1 MKAIGLSLI
10 SLFLFNLLGCSGLV
24 ETEVPLFDL
33 ELSEDRSYYIVKNL
47 NKLDE
52 KEIIVPEKWNGIPI
66 MEIAD
71 FAFLECNNL
80 HSVILEGEIKKIGDY
95 AFSKCDMLKTFVAS
109 GYEEFVGYGA
119 FQECPKLTNI
129 TLPFVGKSLDAVG
142 EESLFGYIFGK
153 KEISYLSCVTQW
165 YSENES
171 VDFYLPKTLKN
182 IKILKGDKISYGAFS
197 GCADIESVSVPATIS
212 RIEEKAFYGS
222 GLTTFVA
229 EKGSELSYV
238 AKNSFC
244 SKTSHFY
251 FGGSLEQW
259 CSIVF
264 EDKSSTPLYLD
275 PHFYMLN
282 ENDEWVEVIDLVIP
296 DTVTIIGA
304 YQFNRFSGL
313 KSAHIPNSVKS
324 LEDYSFAHCMGL
336 EKVFISANVETF
348 GKAVFYG
355 CQSLKSVEFE
365 EGSKLTDLGGSLTF
379 DLCLKLESIQLPSGV
394 SVIPNA
400 GFSACFALKNINI
413 PDGTTRIGNR
423 AFEDCTSLTSIFIP
437 KTVTEIGINAF
448 KNCENLTIY
457 CESSGPMEGWDETWN
472 SSNCKVVWNSK
483 V

>member
-1 MKAIGLSLI
+1 MKFFDNVTNIVRDDMAETI
-10 SLFLFNLLGCSGLV
+10 SSGSRV
-24 ETEVPLFDL
+24 SIAAACFSMYAYN
-33 ELSEDRSYYIVKNL
+33 ELK
-47 NKLDE
+47 KQ
-52 KEIIVPEKWNGIPI
+52 
-66 MEIAD
+66 
-71 FAFLECNNL
+71 
-80 HSVILEGEIKKIGDY
+80 LEGVEELRFI
-95 AFSKCDMLKTFVAS
+95 FTSPTF
-109 GYEEFVGYGA
+109 
-119 FQECPKLTNI
+119 I
-129 TLPFVGKSLDAVG
+129 
-142 EESLFGYIFGK
+142 
-153 KEISYLSCVTQW
+153 
-165 YSENES
+165 
-171 VDFYLPKTLKN
+171 
-182 IKILKGDKISYGAFS
+182 
-197 GCADIESVSVPATIS
+197 
-212 RIEEKAFYGS
+212 
-222 GLTTFVA
+222 A

-264 EDKSSTPLYLD
+264 EDKSSTPIYLD

-296 DTVTIIGA
+296 DTVTAIGP

-313 KSAHIPNSVKS
+313 KSAYIPNSVKS

-336 EKVFISANVETF
+336 ENVFISANVETF

-437 KTVTEIGINAF
+437 KTVTEIDINAF

-457 CESSGPMEGWDETWN
+457 CESSGPMGGWDETWN
-472 SSNCKVVWNSK
+472 SSNCKVVWNS
-483 V
+483 